1 METQSSLVRAD
12 GGTVLNP
19 VATIHLNFAMVI
31 DPGHAENDDALRY
44 EQALKQ
50 AIFGINGILL
60 DIGPQRFHDFGQ
72 RLHIFRL
79 VLTLCFNALQE
90 TFQR

>member
-1 METQSSLVRAD
+1 MTSPLLLPFGSKSERQKLHDRQIDRRVETQSSLVRAD

-50 AIFGINGILL
+50 VIFGINGILL
-60 DIGPQRFHDFGQ
+60 DIGP
-72 RLHIFRL
+72 
-79 VLTLCFNALQE
+79 
-90 TFQR
+90 